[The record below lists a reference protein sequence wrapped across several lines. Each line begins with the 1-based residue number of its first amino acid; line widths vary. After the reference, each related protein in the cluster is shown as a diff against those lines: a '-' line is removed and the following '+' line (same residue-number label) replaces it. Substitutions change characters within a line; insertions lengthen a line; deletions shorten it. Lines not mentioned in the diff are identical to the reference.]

1 MASNE
6 DDDIVNIS
14 PSVDSPPQ
22 WNYDVFLSFRGADTR
37 TGFTGHLYSALLRD
51 GIHTFLDDKEM
62 ETGGEVGSECLRGI
76 EESRFSFV
84 VLSKH
89 YASST
94 WCLEELVHILKCR
107 RERGHGVW
115 PVFYGVD
122 PSDVEECRGSFAEA
136 FAKHEADFKSE
147 MEKGKRKIDEEEYE
161 WEKFAA
167 RMEEWKSA
175 LRDVSYLKGLDV
187 RNHADGNE
195 AANIEHLVKE
205 ISKRLDRKVLSV
217 ARNPVGVR
225 PRAQPVIS
233 FLGLD
238 SPGVRVVGI
247 YGMGGVGKTTV
258 AKEVYNSVFNRFHG
272 SCFLS
277 NFREQLMVK
286 GAPYLQRQLLSE
298 ILKRKYEKI
307 DNADR
312 GLNIIRDRL
321 GHKQLLLVLDDVDEM
336 SQVNKVLGNLAW
348 LSEGSRVIITT
359 RTKNILQPS
368 ESFWQ
373 YEVQELDDRDS
384 LQLLCLHAF
393 DRRDPPED
401 HIDSASRILHYTG
414 GVPLALEVL
423 GSSLRGQTVEVWN
436 SRIEKLKLMANE
448 DIQPVLKISYDSLDD
463 TEKFIFLD
471 IACFFIGYD
480 KDYVMSILE
489 GCGFFPT
496 DGINTL
502 MRRCLVKVDYQNKL
516 WMHDLLRG
524 MGREIVRQESPVD
537 PGERSRLWRHEDV
550 TDVLTSKTGTKVIEG
565 LAVNLPDTKFS
576 SAAKAFK
583 KMKRLRLLKLNH
595 VRLKGSYEYISCKL
609 RWLCWHGFSLES
621 IPSDF
626 DLENLIA
633 LDLRHSSLKIFSE
646 EEVTSMKK
654 LKFLDLSHSLELTRT
669 PNFEDI
675 PRIEKLKLKG
685 CISLEQVHDSI
696 RYLIHLRSLNLQ
708 GCQKLTTLPGSIGA
722 LSSIVNL
729 NMSGCSALEILPM
742 SIGSL
747 DHLALLNL
755 QECRKLKF
763 LPSSIGGLVSLMD
776 LDLSG
781 CSELEELPESIGLCV
796 RLESLNL
803 HNCKSLKRL
812 PGNIGDLKSLNDLN
826 MSGCSKLELLPDS
839 IGSLTHLP
847 ILNLRGCISLKYLP
861 QSIGDLKSVKKINL
875 SGCSS
880 LIELPEGIGALEPL
894 LVLMANETALSTLP
908 ETTSNLKK
916 LKVLSLRGC
925 DRLFAPKTC
934 PSVLNFLPASLK
946 RLDLRHCNIT
956 DDIMPED
963 LGSLRFLNILKLCGN
978 KFTCLPES
986 INSLPELVE
995 LWLNKCKTLRKIPEL
1010 HSGVNALKANNCLS
1024 LETINLR
1031 NYHHVGSGLEVQGC
1045 PNLREIEGFYS
1056 LETVEPETFEALKT
1070 CGFFSNG
1077 SVPDIQT
1084 YKVDS
1089 LTDTYTISPLQA
1101 LAERG
1106 IYSLFFPGNEIPT
1119 WFTHQTQGETIS
1131 FRVPSL
1137 PEGCKISGIVTC
1149 AIYTWERPHESC
1161 FFMPYIR
1168 LRNRTKQFNWVYTP
1182 HITFFMNSIQR
1193 ETMWLCHWTFDTAAV
1208 AIDDIDAGWRFMD
1221 DTDEGDEVEFCVEMG
1236 FGIRVRQCAVHPQ
1249 YSSSTSAADV
1259 DDENYSHDWA
1269 SLSKL
1274 LNTASSSSSKHRRR
1288 FSQSRPRWLT
1298 IGSAQKMSGEMFS
1311 GGLRGAGYTEWSE
1324 LRSRRV
1330 WEKTAFQ
1337 STNGE
1342 SLESDKDEDET
1353 DESGHDSTEEEMEWL
1368 EYCERDD
1375 ESEEEEDDNELYAGS
1390 EEEES
1395 GYSTS
1400 SLD

>member
-6 DDDIVNIS
+6 DEDSVNIS
-14 PSVDSPPQ
+14 PAVDSPPR

-37 TGFTGHLYSALLRD
+37 TGFSGHLYSALLRD

-62 ETGGEVGSECLRGI
+62 ETGGEVGPECLRGI

-136 FAKHEADFKSE
+136 FVKHEADFKME

-167 RMEEWKSA
+167 RIEEWKSA
-175 LRDVSYLKGLDV
+175 LREVSYLKGLDV
-187 RNHADGNE
+187 QNHANGNE
-195 AANIEHLVKE
+195 ATNIEHLVKE

-258 AKEVYNSVFNRFHG
+258 AKEVYNSVFNKFEG

-277 NFREQLMVK
+277 NVREQSMVK
-286 GAPYLQRQLLSE
+286 GVPYLQRQLLSE

-336 SQVNKVLGNLAW
+336 SQVNKVLGNLGW

-359 RTKNILQPS
+359 RTKNLLQPS
-368 ESFWQ
+368 QFFWQ
-373 YEVQELDDRDS
+373 YEVQELDERDS

-401 HIDSASRILHYTG
+401 CVDSASQILHYTG

-423 GSSLRGQTVEVWN
+423 GCSLHGQTVEIWN
-436 SRIEKLKLMANE
+436 SRMEKLKLMAND

-463 TEKFIFLD
+463 TVKFIFLD

-496 DGINTL
+496 DGIHTL

-537 PGERSRLWRHEDV
+537 PGERSRLWRREDV

-565 LAVNLPDTKFS
+565 LAMNLPEINFS
-576 SAAKAFK
+576 STSKAFK

-595 VRLKGSYEYISCKL
+595 VCLKGSYEYISSKL

-646 EEVTSMKK
+646 EEVKSMKN
-654 LKFLDLSHSLELTRT
+654 LKFLDLSHSLELIRG
-669 PNFEDI
+669 PNFEAI

-685 CISLEQVHDSI
+685 CISLEEVHDSI
-696 RYLIHLRSLNLQ
+696 RYLTHLQSLNLQ
-708 GCQKLTTLPGSIGA
+708 GCQKLTTLPASIGA
-722 LSSIVNL
+722 LGSIVNL

-755 QECRKLKF
+755 QECRKLKC
-763 LPSSIGGLVSLMD
+763 LPSSMGGLVSLTN

-781 CSELEELPESIGLCV
+781 CSELEELPESIGLCGH
-796 RLESLNL
+796 LESLNL

-812 PGNIGDLKSLNDLN
+812 PGSIGDLKSLNDLN
-826 MSGCSKLELLPDS
+826 MSGCSKLEVLPDS
-839 IGSLTHLP
+839 MGSLIHLP
-847 ILNLRGCISLKYLP
+847 ILNLRGCTNLKHLP
-861 QSIGDLKSVKKINL
+861 QSIGDLKSLKKINL

-894 LVLMANETALSTLP
+894 LVLMANETALTTLP
-908 ETTSNLKK
+908 KTTSNLKK
-916 LKVLSLRGC
+916 LKVLSLCGC
-925 DRLFAPKTC
+925 DRLFTPKKC
-934 PSVLNFLPASLK
+934 PSVLNFLPASLR

-963 LGSLRFLNILKLCGN
+963 LGSLHFLYILKLCGN
-978 KFTCLPES
+978 NFTCLPES
-986 INSLPELVE
+986 ISSLPELVQ
-995 LWLNKCKTLRKIPEL
+995 LWLNKCEKLRKIPEL
-1010 HSGVNALKANNCLS
+1010 HSGVTALKANNCVS

-1031 NYHHVGSGLEVQGC
+1031 NYHGAAGLEVKGC

-1056 LETVEPETFEALKT
+1056 LETLEPETFEALKT
-1070 CGFFSNG
+1070 CGFFSQG
-1077 SVPDIQT
+1077 SVSDIQT

-1089 LTDTYTISPLQA
+1089 LTDTYNISPLQG

-1106 IYSLFFPGNEIPT
+1106 IYSLFFPAGNEIPT
-1119 WFTHQTQGETIS
+1119 WFTHQAEGDSIS
-1131 FRVPSL
+1131 FRVPCS
-1137 PEGCKISGIVTC
+1137 PREGCKMSGIVTC
-1149 AIYTWERPHESC
+1149 AIYAWERPSESC

-1168 LRNRTKQFNWVYTP
+1168 LINRTKMLNWEYTP
-1182 HITFFMNSIQR
+1182 HFTFFMDEIRR
-1193 ETMWLCHWTFDTAAV
+1193 ETMWLCHWIFDNTDSIV
-1208 AIDDIDAGWRFMD
+1208 DYMDATGMGV
-1221 DTDEGDEVEFCVEMG
+1221 TDQGDKVEFSVDMG
-1236 FGIRVRQCAVHPQ
+1236 YGIRVKKCAIHPL
-1249 YSSSTSAADV
+1249 YNFTSTDAAV
-1259 DDENYSHDWA
+1259 DDDNHSHDWTP
-1269 SLSKL
+1269 LSKL
-1274 LNTASSSSSKHRRR
+1274 LTDISSSSSKHRRR

-1298 IGSAQKMSGEMFS
+1298 IGSSKKMSGKMFLGEPRNEDYS
-1311 GGLRGAGYTEWSE
+1311 EWSD
-1324 LRSRRV
+1324 LRSKRV
-1330 WEKTAFQ
+1330 MERTVFQ
-1337 STNGE
+1337 SANGE
-1342 SLESDKDEDET
+1342 ALDSDEDEDDT
-1353 DESGHDSTEEEMEWL
+1353 DDSGEDASEEEDMEWL
-1368 EYCERDD
+1368 GYCESDD
-1375 ESEEEEDDNELYAGS
+1375 ESEEEDDDNELYAVS
-1390 EEEES
+1390 ENEETE
-1395 GYSTS
+1395 
-1400 SLD
+1400 